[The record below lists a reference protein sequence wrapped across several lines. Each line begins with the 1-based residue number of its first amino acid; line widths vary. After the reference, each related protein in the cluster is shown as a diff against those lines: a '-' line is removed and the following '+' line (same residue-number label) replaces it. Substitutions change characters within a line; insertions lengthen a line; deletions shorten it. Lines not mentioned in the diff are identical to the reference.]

1 MRRQLG
7 ADLTVKG
14 FAVTKSADHE
24 QASPS
29 SSLPAYVF
37 EGPAQVAIRTRTN
50 DQPRYVDTRL
60 PVWTWYD
67 GGRALTID
75 WASLDLTPEL
85 KEISKGFMAYALE
98 KYAPQTAFM
107 FIRSIVYLSS
117 TALARDFPW
126 GYQDLIHELNGFRQS
141 RQHLIGFRRLYRW
154 AVDRGI
160 KGFDSNVYLKIKEV
174 KSDRVDPYARIFLSQ
189 SGLDLEEEVRLL
201 KRIEREISP
210 SSWEEAQFNIILHLG
225 FELAPRSIQFH
236 SLDIADFEFVESA
249 DHEKYYT
256 LWLPMAK
263 KVGQRRPE
271 RRPRKITTRLG
282 EKISRHISELQQR
295 FGSDDCLPLFVNRR
309 GKRLSVQEIGLG
321 LKHELN
327 EAGVEKP
334 NQVTMLLRHHLGQ
347 GLADQGTPADMIA
360 ELLGH
365 NSTVAARA
373 YVTAT
378 PNIARIKEKALGKSP
393 SYKSI
398 MRSLLTGEIVQ
409 RRNTVSERA
418 VRGVIDTQY
427 IGDIGACALPV
438 HTHCPYNPVYACYT
452 CKKFH
457 PFADGRHEQVREA
470 LQREA
475 QRFIDIAEQAGDLIH
490 NRPLAQHQTTILA
503 VSSTIERC
511 RQHTEDAAD
520 GTV

>member
-1 MRRQLG
+1 M
-7 ADLTVKG
+7 
-14 FAVTKSADHE
+14 
-24 QASPS
+24 
-29 SSLPAYVF
+29 PAYVF
-37 EGPAQVAIRTRTN
+37 RGPAYVAIRTRTN

-60 PVWTWYD
+60 KVWTWYD
-67 GGRALTID
+67 GGVALKID
-75 WASLDLTPEL
+75 WVELDLAPEL
-85 KEISKGFMAYALE
+85 TEIAKGFMAYSLE

-107 FIRSIVYLSS
+107 FARFIVYLSS
-117 TALARDFPW
+117 TNLARRFPW
-126 GYQDLIHELNGFRQS
+126 DQQNFIAKLEGFKKVR
-141 RQHLIGFRRLYRW
+141 HNLIGLRRFYRW
-154 AVDRGI
+154 AIDRGI
-160 KGFDSNVYLKIKEV
+160 KGFDNRTYLTIKDT
-174 KSDRVDPYARIFLSQ
+174 KSERVDPYARIFLSQ
-189 SGLDLEEEVRLL
+189 SGLELDEEIRLL
-201 KRIEREISP
+201 KRIERRISYDY
-210 SSWEEAQFNIILHLG
+210 WEEAQFNMLLHLG

-236 SLDIADFEFVESA
+236 SLDIADFEFIESA

-271 RRPRKITTRLG
+271 RRPRKITTCLG
-282 EKISRHISELQQR
+282 EKISRHVSEIQCR
-295 FGSDDCLPLFVNRR
+295 FGSDCEPLFVDPCGR
-309 GKRLSVQEIGLG
+309 RLSVVEIGSG
-321 LKHELN
+321 LKHELG
-327 EAGVEKP
+327 EAGIDRP

-393 SYKSI
+393 SYQRI
-398 MRSLLTGEIVQ
+398 MRSLLTGKIVQ
-409 RRNTVSERA
+409 RRDTAPERA
-418 VRGVIDTQY
+418 IRGVIDTQY

-438 HTHCPYNPVYACYT
+438 HTHCPYNPIYACYT

-457 PFADGRHEQVREA
+457 PFADGRHEQVKDA

-475 QRFIDIAEQAGDLIH
+475 QRFIDMAELAGELIH

-503 VSSTIERC
+503 VSATIERC
-511 RQHTEDAAD
+511 RQQTEDAAD
-520 GTV
+520 DAV

>member
-1 MRRQLG
+1 M
-7 ADLTVKG
+7 
-14 FAVTKSADHE
+14 TKSADHE

-60 PVWTWYD
+60 SVWTWYD
-67 GGRALTID
+67 GGKAMKID
-75 WASLDLTPEL
+75 WAALHLNPNL
-85 KEISKGFMAYALE
+85 MQIAKAFVAYALE
-98 KYAPQTAFM
+98 KYAPVTAFKASGV
-107 FIRSIVYLSS
+107 FGRLSES
-117 TALARDFPW
+117 DISAKFPW
-126 GYQDLIHELNGFRQS
+126 TRQEVITTISTWANFRES
-141 RQHLIGFRRLYRW
+141 TIFFRTFYRW
-154 AVDRGI
+154 ALNRGI
-160 KGFDSNVYLKIKEV
+160 SGFDKGTYIALKEIKTI
-174 KSDRVDPYARIFLSQ
+174 RLDPYERIFLSQ
-189 SGLDLEEEVRLL
+189 SGLALDEEIRLL
-201 KRIEREISP
+201 KRIEGGFPEKDWS
-210 SSWEEAQFNIILHLG
+210 EAQLNMLLHLS
-225 FELAPRSIQFH
+225 FELGPRSIQLH
-236 SLDIADFEFVESA
+236 SLDISDFEFVESA
-249 DHEKYYT
+249 DHQKYYT

-282 EKISRHISELQQR
+282 EKISQHVSEIQRR
-295 FGSDDCLPLFVNRR
+295 FGGDDYLPLFVNRR

-327 EAGVEKP
+327 EAGIAKA

-393 SYKSI
+393 SYKRI

-503 VSSTIERC
+503 VSATIERC

>member
-1 MRRQLG
+1 M
-7 ADLTVKG
+7 
-14 FAVTKSADHE
+14 TKSADQKH
-24 QASPS
+24 ASPS

-37 EGPAQVAIRTRTN
+37 EGPAQIAIRTRTN

-60 PVWTWYD
+60 NVWTWYD
-67 GGRALTID
+67 GGVALKID
-75 WASLDLTPEL
+75 WAELDLTPEFN
-85 KEISKGFMAYALE
+85 EIAKGFMAYALE

-107 FIRSIVYLSS
+107 FVRSLVYLSS
-117 TALARDFPW
+117 TDLARHFPW
-126 GYQDLIHELNGFRQS
+126 DHQDLISQLEGFKRS
-141 RQHLIGFRRLYRW
+141 RHNLIGFRRLYRW

-160 KGFDSNVYLKIKEV
+160 KGFDLNTYLTIKDTR
-174 KSDRVDPYARIFLSQ
+174 SARVDPYARIFLSQ
-189 SGLDLEEEVRLL
+189 SGFDLDEEVRLL
-201 KRIEREISP
+201 KRIERALP
-210 SSWEEAQFNIILHLG
+210 TDPWEDAQLNLMLLVG
-225 FELAPRSIQFH
+225 FELGPRAIQLH
-236 SLDIADFEFVESA
+236 SLDITDFEFIESTN
-249 DHEKYYT
+249 HEKYYT

-271 RRPRKITTRLG
+271 RRPRKVTTRLG
-282 EKISRHISELQQR
+282 EKLSRHVSEIQRR
-295 FGSDDCLPLFVNRR
+295 FGSKCEPLFVNPKGRR
-309 GKRLSVQEIGLG
+309 FSVTEICAG
-321 LKHELN
+321 LKQELR
-327 EAGVEKP
+327 EAGIDKP

-393 SYKSI
+393 SYQRI
-398 MRSLLTGEIVQ
+398 MRSLLTGEVVQ
-409 RRNTVSERA
+409 RRDTAAERA
-418 VRGVIDTQY
+418 IRGVIDTQY

-457 PFADGRHEQVREA
+457 PFADGRHEQVKEA

-475 QRFIDIAEQAGDLIH
+475 QRFIDMAEQAGDLIH

-503 VSSTIERC
+503 VSATIERC
-511 RQHTEDAAD
+511 RQHTEGAAD
-520 GTV
+520 DAI

>member
-1 MRRQLG
+1 M
-7 ADLTVKG
+7 
-14 FAVTKSADHE
+14 TKSADQEH
-24 QASPS
+24 ASPS
-29 SSLPAYVF
+29 SSFPAYVF
-37 EGPAQVAIRTRTN
+37 EGPPQVAIRTRTN
-50 DQPRYVDTRL
+50 DQPRYVNTRL
-60 PVWTWYD
+60 KVWTWYD
-67 GGRALTID
+67 GGLAMKID
-75 WASLDLTPEL
+75 WTALQLNSEL
-85 KEISKGFMAYALE
+85 IEIGKGFMAYALE
-98 KYAPQTAFM
+98 KYAPRTAVM
-107 FIRSIVYLSS
+107 FADTLRFLSS
-117 TALARDFPW
+117 TNLATGLPWDADQLVTALEKLKKTRAV
-126 GYQDLIHELNGFRQS
+126 
-141 RQHLIGFRRLYRW
+141 LIGFRRLYRW
-154 AVDRGI
+154 AMDRGI
-160 KGFDSNVYLKIKEV
+160 NGFDPITYLKIKDV
-174 KSDRVDPYARIFLSQ
+174 KSDRVDPYARIFFSQ

-201 KRIEREISP
+201 KRIERKVLT
-210 SSWEEAQFNIILHLG
+210 SSWEEAQFNIVLHLG

-282 EKISRHISELQQR
+282 EKISRHISEIQQR
-295 FGSDDCLPLFVNRR
+295 FGGDDCLPLFVNRR

-327 EAGVEKP
+327 EAGIEKA

-393 SYKSI
+393 SYKHI

-490 NRPLAQHQTTILA
+490 NRPLVQHQTTILA
-503 VSSTIERC
+503 VSATIERC
-511 RQHTEDAAD
+511 RQPTEDAAD
-520 GTV
+520 GAV

>member
-1 MRRQLG
+1 M
-7 ADLTVKG
+7 
-14 FAVTKSADHE
+14 TKSSDQEH
-24 QASPS
+24 ASPS

-60 PVWTWYD
+60 NVWTWYD
-67 GGRALTID
+67 GGVALKID
-75 WASLDLTPEL
+75 WAELGLTPEFN
-85 KEISKGFMAYALE
+85 EIAKGFMAYALE

-107 FIRSIVYLSS
+107 FVRSLVYLSS
-117 TALARDFPW
+117 TNLARRFPW
-126 GYQDLIHELNGFRQS
+126 DHHDLIAQLEGFKRS
-141 RQHLIGFRRLYRW
+141 RHNLIGFRRLYRW
-154 AVDRGI
+154 GVDRGI
-160 KGFDSNVYLKIKEV
+160 KGFDLNTYLTIKDT
-174 KSDRVDPYARIFLSQ
+174 KSARVDPYARIFLSQ
-189 SGLDLEEEVRLL
+189 SGLDLDEEVRLL
-201 KRIEREISP
+201 KRIEREVS
-210 SSWEEAQFNIILHLG
+210 SNSWEEAQFNIVLHLG

-236 SLDIADFEFVESA
+236 SLDIADFEFIESA
-249 DHEKYYT
+249 DHERYYT

-271 RRPRKITTRLG
+271 RRPRKVTSRLG
-282 EKISRHISELQQR
+282 EKISRHISEIQR
-295 FGSDDCLPLFVNRR
+295 QFGSDCGPLFVNPKGR
-309 GKRLSVQEIGLG
+309 RLSVTEIGMG
-321 LKHELN
+321 LKQELR
-327 EAGVEKP
+327 EAGIDKP

-347 GLADQGTPADMIA
+347 GLADQGTPATMIA

-393 SYKSI
+393 SYQRI

-409 RRNTVSERA
+409 RRNTVAERA
-418 VRGVIDTQY
+418 IRGVIDTQY

-457 PFADGRHEQVREA
+457 PFADGRHEQVKEA

-475 QRFIDIAEQAGDLIH
+475 QRFIDKAEQAGDLIH

-503 VSSTIERC
+503 VSATIERC
-511 RQHTEDAAD
+511 RQHTEDVAD
-520 GTV
+520 DAV

>member
-1 MRRQLG
+1 M
-7 ADLTVKG
+7 
-14 FAVTKSADHE
+14 TKSADQE

-29 SSLPAYVF
+29 SSSPAYVF

-60 PVWTWYD
+60 NVWTWYD
-67 GGRALTID
+67 GGVALKID
-75 WASLDLTPEL
+75 WAELDLTPEFN
-85 KEISKGFMAYALE
+85 EIAKGFMAYALE

-107 FIRSIVYLSS
+107 FVRSLVYLSS
-117 TALARDFPW
+117 TNLARHFPW
-126 GYQDLIHELNGFRQS
+126 DHQDLIAQLEGFKRS
-141 RQHLIGFRRLYRW
+141 RHNLIGFRRLYRW

-160 KGFDSNVYLKIKEV
+160 KGFDLNTYLTIKDT
-174 KSDRVDPYARIFLSQ
+174 KSARVDPYARIYLSQ
-189 SGLDLEEEVRLL
+189 SGLDLDEEVRLL
-201 KRIEREISP
+201 KRIERYIS
-210 SSWEEAQFNIILHLG
+210 SNSWEEAQFNIMLHLS

-236 SLDIADFEFVESA
+236 SLDIADFEFIESA
-249 DHEKYYT
+249 DHERYYT

-263 KVGQRRPE
+263 KIGQRRPE
-271 RRPRKITTRLG
+271 RRPRKVTSRLG
-282 EKISRHISELQQR
+282 EKISRHVSEIQR
-295 FGSDDCLPLFVNRR
+295 RFSSNCEPLLVNSNGR
-309 GKRLSVQEIGLG
+309 RLSVTEIIMG
-321 LKHELN
+321 LKHELS
-327 EAGVEKP
+327 EAGIDKP

-393 SYKSI
+393 SYQRI

-409 RRNTVSERA
+409 RRNTVAERTI
-418 VRGVIDTQY
+418 RGVIDTQY

-457 PFADGRHEQVREA
+457 PFADGRHEQVKEA

-490 NRPLAQHQTTILA
+490 NRPLAQHQSTILA
-503 VSSTIERC
+503 VSATIERC

-520 GTV
+520 DAI

>member
-1 MRRQLG
+1 M
-7 ADLTVKG
+7 
-14 FAVTKSADHE
+14 TKSADQEH
-24 QASPS
+24 ASPS
-29 SSLPAYVF
+29 SSFPAYVF
-37 EGPAQVAIRTRTN
+37 EGPAQVAIRTRTD
-50 DQPRYVDTRL
+50 DQPRYVDTRMS
-60 PVWTWYD
+60 VWTWYD
-67 GGRALTID
+67 GGKAMKID
-75 WASLDLTPEL
+75 WAALHLNPQL
-85 KEISKGFMAYALE
+85 MQIAKAFVAYALE
-98 KYAPQTAFM
+98 KYAPVTAFKASGV
-107 FIRSIVYLSS
+107 FGR
-117 TALARDFPW
+117 LAESEISAKFPW
-126 GYQDLIHELNGFRQS
+126 ARQELVTTISNWAKFRES
-141 RQHLIGFRRLYRW
+141 TIFFRTFYRW
-154 AVDRGI
+154 ALNRGI
-160 KGFDSNVYLKIKEV
+160 LGFDKETYLALKEIKT
-174 KSDRVDPYARIFLSQ
+174 SRLDPYERIFLSQ
-189 SGLDLEEEVRLL
+189 SGLALDEEIRLL
-201 KRIEREISP
+201 QRIERDIQTEEWS
-210 SSWEEAQFNIILHLG
+210 EAQLNMMLHLS
-225 FELAPRSIQFH
+225 FELGPRSIQFH
-236 SLDIADFEFVESA
+236 SLDIADFEFIESA
-249 DHEKYYT
+249 DHERYYT

-282 EKISRHISELQQR
+282 EKISQHISEMKRR
-295 FGSDDCLPLFVNRR
+295 FGEDCEPLFLTPNGRR
-309 GKRLSVQEIGLG
+309 MSVTEIGVS
-321 LKHELN
+321 LKHELR
-327 EAGVEKP
+327 EAGIDKP

-393 SYKSI
+393 SYQRI

-418 VRGVIDTQY
+418 IRGVIDTQY

-457 PFADGRHEQVREA
+457 PFADGRHEQVKEA

-503 VSSTIERC
+503 VSATIERC

-520 GTV
+520 DAV

>member
-1 MRRQLG
+1 
-7 ADLTVKG
+7 
-14 FAVTKSADHE
+14 VTNSADQEH
-24 QASPS
+24 ASPS
-29 SSLPAYVF
+29 SSFPAYVF

-50 DQPRYVDTRL
+50 DQPTRL
-60 PVWTWYD
+60 SVWTWYD
-67 GGRALTID
+67 GGTAMKID
-75 WASLDLTPEL
+75 WAALHLNPNL
-85 KEISKGFMAYALE
+85 MQIAKAFVAYALE
-98 KYAPQTAFM
+98 KYAPVTAFKASGV
-107 FIRSIVYLSS
+107 FGR
-117 TALARDFPW
+117 LAESDISAKFPW
-126 GYQDLIHELNGFRQS
+126 TRLEVVTTISTWAQFRES
-141 RQHLIGFRRLYRW
+141 TIFFRTFYRW
-154 AVDRGI
+154 GLNRGVL
-160 KGFDSNVYLKIKEV
+160 GFDKETYLALKEIKT
-174 KSDRVDPYARIFLSQ
+174 SRLDPYERIFLSQ
-189 SGLDLEEEVRLL
+189 SGLAPDEEIRLL
-201 KRIEREISP
+201 QRIERDIQTKDWS
-210 SSWEEAQFNIILHLG
+210 EAQLNMMLHLS
-225 FELAPRSIQFH
+225 FELGPRSIQFH
-236 SLDIADFEFVESA
+236 SLDIADFEFIESA
-249 DHEKYYT
+249 DHERYYT

-282 EKISRHISELQQR
+282 EKISQHVAEMRRR
-295 FGSDDCLPLFVNRR
+295 FGGDCEPLLVSPNGRR
-309 GKRLSVQEIGLG
+309 MSVTEIGVS
-321 LKHELN
+321 LKHELCK
-327 EAGVEKP
+327 AGINKP

-393 SYKSI
+393 AYQRI

-409 RRNTVSERA
+409 RRDTVPERA
-418 VRGVIDTQY
+418 IRGVIDTQY

-457 PFADGRHEQVREA
+457 PFADGRHEQVKEA

-475 QRFIDIAEQAGDLIH
+475 QRFIDMAEQAGDLIH

-503 VSSTIERC
+503 VSATIERC
-511 RQHTEDAAD
+511 RLHTEDAAD
-520 GTV
+520 DAV

>member
-1 MRRQLG
+1 M
-7 ADLTVKG
+7 
-14 FAVTKSADHE
+14 TKSADQEH
-24 QASPS
+24 ASPS
-29 SSLPAYVF
+29 SSFPPYVF

-50 DQPRYVDTRL
+50 DQPKYVDTRL

-67 GGRALTID
+67 GGLAITID
-75 WASLDLTPEL
+75 WAALQFSSEL
-85 KEISKGFMAYALE
+85 MATSKSFMAYVLE
-98 KYAPQTAFM
+98 KYAPRTAKM
-107 FIRSIVYLSS
+107 FANSLQALSRTKLANSLLWDRSLLLIVLE
-117 TALARDFPW
+117 
-126 GYQDLIHELNGFRQS
+126 DLKKS
-141 RQHLIGFRRLYRW
+141 RHDLVGFRRFYRW

-160 KGFDSNVYLKIKEV
+160 QGFDLNTYLIIKDT
-174 KSDRVDPYARIFLSQ
+174 KSARVDPYARIFLSH
-189 SGLDLEEEVRLL
+189 SGLELDEEIRLL
-201 KRIEREISP
+201 KRIEREL
-210 SSWEEAQFNIILHLG
+210 SSDSWDELQFNIVLHLG

-236 SLDIADFEFVESA
+236 SLDITDFEFVESA

-282 EKISRHISELQQR
+282 EKISRHVAEIQRR
-295 FGSDDCLPLFVNRR
+295 FGHDCEPLLVSPR
-309 GKRLSVQEIGLG
+309 GRRLSVSEIGLG
-321 LKHELN
+321 LKRELL
-327 EAGVEKP
+327 EAGIEKP
-334 NQVTMLLRHHLGQ
+334 NQVSMLLRHHLGQ

-378 PNIARIKEKALGKSP
+378 PNIARIKERALGKSP
-393 SYKSI
+393 SYQRI
-398 MRSLLTGEIVQ
+398 MRSLLTGEVVQ
-409 RRNTVSERA
+409 RRDTAAERA
-418 VRGVIDTQY
+418 IRGVIDMQY

-457 PFADGRHEQVREA
+457 PFTDGRHEQVKEA

-475 QRFIDIAEQAGDLIH
+475 QRFIDMAEQAGDLIH

-503 VSSTIERC
+503 VSATIERC
-511 RQHTEDAAD
+511 RQHSEDAAD
-520 GTV
+520 DAV

>member
-1 MRRQLG
+1 M
-7 ADLTVKG
+7 
-14 FAVTKSADHE
+14 TKSADQEH
-24 QASPS
+24 ASPS
-29 SSLPAYVF
+29 SSFLAYVF

-67 GGRALTID
+67 GGVALKID
-75 WASLDLTPEL
+75 WASLDLAPEL
-85 KEISKGFMAYALE
+85 NEIAKGFMAYALE

-107 FIRSIVYLSS
+107 FVRSLVYLAS
-117 TALARDFPW
+117 TALARHFPW
-126 GYQDLIHELNGFRQS
+126 DYQDLIIELNGFKKS

-160 KGFDSNVYLKIKEV
+160 KGFDSGIYLKIKDV

-189 SGLDLEEEVRLL
+189 SGLELDEEIRLL
-201 KRIEREISP
+201 KRIERKA
-210 SSWEEAQFNIILHLG
+210 SSSDWVDAQFNVMLHLG
-225 FELAPRSIQFH
+225 FELGPRSIQFH
-236 SLDIADFEFVESA
+236 SLDITDFECIESA

-282 EKISRHISELQQR
+282 EKILQHVSEIQRR
-295 FGSDDCLPLFVNRR
+295 FGSDCEPLFVSPR
-309 GKRLSVQEIGLG
+309 GRRLSVSEIGLG
-321 LKHELN
+321 LKHELL
-327 EAGVEKP
+327 EAGIEKP

-393 SYKSI
+393 SYQHI
-398 MRSLLTGEIVQ
+398 MRSLLTGKVVQ
-409 RRNTVSERA
+409 RRDAIPERA
-418 VRGVIDTQY
+418 IRGVIDTQY

-457 PFADGRHEQVREA
+457 PFADGRHEQVKEA

-475 QRFIDIAEQAGDLIH
+475 QRFIDMAEQAGDLIH
-490 NRPLAQHQTTILA
+490 NRPLAQHQATILA
-503 VSSTIERC
+503 VSATIERC
-511 RQHTEDAAD
+511 RQHSEDAAD
-520 GTV
+520 DAV

>member
-1 MRRQLG
+1 M
-7 ADLTVKG
+7 
-14 FAVTKSADHE
+14 TKSVGKDH
-24 QASPS
+24 ASPS
-29 SSLPAYVF
+29 SSFSGYLF
-37 EGPAQVAIRTRTN
+37 QGPAQVAIRTRTN

-60 PVWTWYD
+60 KVWTWYD
-67 GGRALTID
+67 GGVVLKID
-75 WASLDLTPEL
+75 WASLDLTPEFN
-85 KEISKGFMAYALE
+85 EIAKGFMAYALE

-107 FIRSIVYLSS
+107 FVRSLVYLSS
-117 TALARDFPW
+117 TALARYFPW
-126 GYQDLIHELNGFRQS
+126 DYQNLIAELNGFKQS
-141 RQHLIGFRRLYRW
+141 RQHLIRFRRLYRW

-160 KGFDSNVYLKIKEV
+160 KGFDSNIYLEIKDV

-189 SGLDLEEEVRLL
+189 SGLDLDEEVRLL
-201 KRIEREISP
+201 KRIEREVSP
-210 SSWEEAQFNIILHLG
+210 TSWEEAQFNIVLHLG

-236 SLDIADFEFVESA
+236 SLDIADFEFIESA

-282 EKISRHISELQQR
+282 EKISRHVSEIQRR
-295 FGSDDCLPLFVNRR
+295 FGSDCEPLFVSPR
-309 GKRLSVQEIGLG
+309 GRRLSVNEIGPG
-321 LKHELN
+321 LKHELR
-327 EAGVEKP
+327 EAGIDKP
-334 NQVTMLLRHHLGQ
+334 HQVTMLLRHHLGQ

-393 SYKSI
+393 SYQRI

-409 RRNTVSERA
+409 RRNTVAERA
-418 VRGVIDTQY
+418 IRGVIDTQY

-475 QRFIDIAEQAGDLIH
+475 QRFIDMAEQAGDLIH
-490 NRPLAQHQTTILA
+490 NRPLGQHQTTILA
-503 VSSTIERC
+503 VSATIERC

-520 GTV
+520 DAV

>member
-1 MRRQLG
+1 M
-7 ADLTVKG
+7 
-14 FAVTKSADHE
+14 TKSADQEH
-24 QASPS
+24 ASPS
-29 SSLPAYVF
+29 SSFPAYVF
-37 EGPAQVAIRTRTN
+37 KGPAQVAIRTRTN

-60 PVWTWYD
+60 SVWTWYD
-67 GGRALTID
+67 GGMAMNID
-75 WASLDLTPEL
+75 WSGLKLNSEL
-85 KEISKGFMAYALE
+85 IEIAKAFMVHMLE
-98 KYAPQTAFM
+98 KYSP
-107 FIRSIVYLSS
+107 S
-117 TALARDFPW
+117 TAYRAVRMLHRVSESDISLKLPW
-126 GYQDLIHELNGFRQS
+126 AADEIISAFNSWNYSREYVVVFRT
-141 RQHLIGFRRLYRW
+141 FYRW
-154 AVDRGI
+154 ARDRGI
-160 KGFDSNVYLKIKEV
+160 TGFSNDIYLKIKDFKTER
-174 KSDRVDPYARIFLSQ
+174 SAPYSRIFLSQ
-189 SGLDLEEEVRLL
+189 SGLELGEEIRLL
-201 KRIEREISP
+201 KRIERKVP
-210 SSWEEAQFNIILHLG
+210 SDDWVDAQFNMMLHLG
-225 FELAPRSIQFH
+225 FELGPRTIQIH
-236 SLDIADFEFVESA
+236 SLEIADFEVIETVE
-249 DHEKYYT
+249 DEKYYT

-271 RRPRKITTRLG
+271 RRPRKVTTRLG
-282 EKISRHISELQQR
+282 EKIEQHILRLQRR
-295 FGSDDCLPLFVNRR
+295 FGSACEPLFVSLY
-309 GKRLSVQEIGLG
+309 GKRLSVREIGDA
-321 LKHELN
+321 LKHELF
-327 EAGVEKP
+327 EAGIEKP
-334 NQVTMLLRHHLGQ
+334 NQVSILLRHHLGQ

-393 SYKSI
+393 SYKRI

-503 VSSTIERC
+503 VSATIERC